1 MQPICFTSSDGY
13 RHYGLVLETDEPTG
27 MLFVQW
33 DAQRE
38 RLADLPQPTKADWQR
53 YGQRQGWVRV
63 DAEQRHGAKLKL
75 VAWGKLSDDVQ
86 GQLRQ
91 LVERVV

>member
-1 MQPICFTSSDGY
+1 
-13 RHYGLVLETDEPTG
+13 

-38 RLADLPQPTKADWQR
+38 RLAELPHATKADWQR
-53 YGQRQGWVRV
+53 YGPRQGWVRV
-63 DAEQRHGAKLKL
+63 DAEQRHGARLEL
-75 VAWGKLSDDVQ
+75 VDWGKLSDDVQ